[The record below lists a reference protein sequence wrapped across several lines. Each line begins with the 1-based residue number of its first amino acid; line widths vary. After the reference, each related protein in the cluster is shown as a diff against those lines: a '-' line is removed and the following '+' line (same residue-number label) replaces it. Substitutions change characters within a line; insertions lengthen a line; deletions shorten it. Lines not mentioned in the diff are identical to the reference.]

1 MIKMYDLAGADPDR
15 RFSPFCWRT
24 RMALAH
30 KQLEVETIPWRYFDK
45 PLLAFA
51 NWDRVPVIVDKNKPI
66 VDSWAIANYL
76 EDAYDSRPALFGG
89 GSGRALA
96 MFVNKWAD
104 VELHPMIS
112 RIVAVDIF
120 NHIDPRDRDYFRRN
134 RESRYGTT
142 LEAFTADREKNIE
155 RFRKLLEPFRQTL
168 AAQSFLGGESPLYPD
183 YIVFGGLQWARAI
196 SEIRLLEPSDPVNA
210 WRERLLDS
218 FGGLARKAPGY
229 W

>member
-76 EDAYDSRPALFGG
+76 EDAYDSRPTLFGG

-104 VELHPMIS
+104 VELHPMIA

-120 NHIDPRDRDYFRRN
+120 NHIDPRDRDYFRRS
-134 RESRYGTT
+134 RESRFGTT
-142 LEAFTADREKNIE
+142 LEAFSADREKNIE
-155 RFRKLLEPFRQTL
+155 RFRKLLEPVRQTL
-168 AAQSFLGGESPLYPD
+168 ATQSFLGGESPLYPD